1 MNLNEIKERQ
11 YNKKLYFC
19 NDEELV
25 KEQLKCLDL
34 LYDFNN
40 TRPTEQEKRTNLLKL
55 MFSELGEDCYIE
67 PPLRANWGGKNVHF
81 GKGVYANFN
90 LTLVDDGEIFVGDNV
105 MFAPNVI
112 IDTATHPIHPE
123 LRRKQA
129 QYNLP
134 IYIGDNVW
142 IGAGS
147 IVLPGVKIGKNSVIG
162 AGSIV
167 TKDIP
172 ENVVAIGSP
181 CKVLREINEDDLK
194 YYHKDMV
201 IDIE

>member
-1 MNLNEIKERQ
+1 MDLNEIKERQ

-40 TRPTEQEKRTNLLKL
+40 TRPTEQEKRTNLLKQ

-194 YYHKDMV
+194 YYHKDMI